1 MIPVQSY
8 STVLQIK
15 MIISK
20 NRKTR
25 TCILEALKIGYYP
38 VSRLAGID
46 IDEEEDFLLV
56 EKIILSNK
64 VKNSK
69 PKYYK

>member
-1 MIPVQSY
+1 MKKYKSAY
-8 STVLQIK
+8 HGGSG
-15 MIISK
+15 
-20 NRKTR
+20 
-25 TCILEALKIGYYP
+25 KIGYYP